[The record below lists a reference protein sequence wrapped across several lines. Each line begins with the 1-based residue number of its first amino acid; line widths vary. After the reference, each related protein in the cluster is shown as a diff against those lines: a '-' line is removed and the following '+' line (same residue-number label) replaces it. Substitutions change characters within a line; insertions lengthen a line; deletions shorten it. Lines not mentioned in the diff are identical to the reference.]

1 MTASVLFDER
11 AIEAFMGASHDRN
24 PLHYDER
31 YASRTQFGHPIVY
44 GVCGVIAALGKWSAG
59 RRFSLR
65 TLRVKFERPLFYG
78 QHYSIKWIEKGTDVQ
93 IKVLQG
99 ETVNIKIAL
108 SYDDRSAADRA
119 PPAARAFAPLNAPL
133 AVQWTESELTAWTGK
148 KLSFGIDPIAVRRLL
163 DLAELAE
170 NQIPQPQLAFLLWA
184 SYFVGMQVPGKQA
197 LFSELNAEFDGEE
210 KSFPN
215 ETSEI
220 EEIQFDGR
228 FNRIV
233 ATGKISKASRF
244 DIIAYVRPN
253 PVNSEIGEIK
263 KLALEPE
270 RFRGRTFVIS
280 GGTRGF
286 GEAIAKVA
294 ALQGGAVGLN
304 YRASADEAKRVLT
317 ELSEVGCR
325 AAAFQGD
332 VGETR
337 TAEELLQ
344 SVLSEFGRVDYCI
357 CNASPPIEARKFSDL
372 GADGFALFTTRSLA
386 PTLGLLSAFLKVAPA
401 GAMAVLI
408 SSVYAS
414 GGKSEFSHYAAA
426 KAAQEKAFESLA
438 KEYPRYKF
446 LVARLPKILTDQ
458 TNVAFDR
465 EPPHRAVDVALALS
479 EAVANFPDTSNFQ
492 HITLDKVAS

>member
-1 MTASVLFDER
+1 MTATFLFDER
-11 AIEAFMGASHDRN
+11 VLEAFMGASHDRN

-31 YASRTQFGHPIVY
+31 YASRTQFGRPIVY
-44 GVCGVIAALGKWSAG
+44 GVCGVIVALGKWSAG
-59 RRFSLR
+59 RSFSLKS
-65 TLRVKFERPLFYG
+65 LRVKFERPLFYG
-78 QHYSIKWIEKGTDVQ
+78 QRYSIKWVEKGADVQ

-99 ETVNIKIAL
+99 ETVNIKITL
-108 SYDDRSAADRA
+108 SYSDRIADDAASSS
-119 PPAARAFAPLNAPL
+119 PSGFVPLDAPL
-133 AVQWTESELTAWTGK
+133 AVTQNELAAWAGK
-148 KLSFGIDPIAVRRLL
+148 TLSYGVDPVAVRRLL
-163 DLAELAE
+163 ALAELDE
-170 NQIPQPQLAFLLWA
+170 NQIPGPQLAFLLWA

-197 LFSELNAEFDGEE
+197 LFSELNGEFDGQER
-210 KSFPN
+210 SFPN
-215 ETSEI
+215 RASEI
-220 EEIQFDGR
+220 EEIQFDER

-233 ATGKISKASRF
+233 ATGKISNSSRF
-244 DIIAYVRPN
+244 DIIAYVRPS
-253 PVNSEIGEIK
+253 PVNSEIDEIK

-294 ALQGGAVGLN
+294 ALQGGAVAIN
-304 YRASADEAKRVLT
+304 FRASANEAKRVLS
-317 ELSEVGCR
+317 ELSAEGCR

-332 VGETR
+332 VGDADA
-337 TAEELLQ
+337 AEGLLQ
-344 SVLSEFGRVDYCI
+344 TVVSEFGRVDYCI

-372 GADGFALFTTRSLA
+372 GADGFALFTARSLA
-386 PTLGLLSAFLKVAPA
+386 PTLGLLSAFLKVAPV

-408 SSVYAS
+408 SSVYATE
-414 GGKSEFSHYAAA
+414 GKSEFSHYAAA

-465 EPPHRAVDVALALS
+465 EPPHRAIDVALALA
-479 EAVANFPDTSNFQ
+479 EVVASFPDGSNFL
-492 HITLDKVAS
+492 HVTLDKSAS

>member
-1 MTASVLFDER
+1 VTASFLFDER
-11 AIEAFMGASHDRN
+11 TIEAFMGASHDRN

-31 YASRTQFGHPIVY
+31 YASRTQFGRPIVY
-44 GVCGVIAALGKWSAG
+44 GICGVIVALGKWCAG
-59 RRFSLR
+59 RSFSLR
-65 TLRVKFERPLFYG
+65 SLRVKFERPLFYG
-78 QHYSIKWIEKGTDVQ
+78 QPYSIKWVEKGADVQ
-93 IKVLQG
+93 IRVFQG

-108 SYDDRSAADRA
+108 SYADWIADDAA
-119 PPAARAFAPLNAPL
+119 PPSASAFVPLDDPL
-133 AVQWTESELTAWTGK
+133 AVQWTENELTAWARNK
-148 KLSFGIDPIAVRRLL
+148 PSFGVDSVAVGRLL
-163 DLAELAE
+163 DLAELGE
-170 NQIPQPQLAFLLWA
+170 NQIPKPQLAFLLWA

-197 LFSELNAEFDGEE
+197 LFSELNAEFDGQE

-220 EEIQFDGR
+220 EGVQFDER
-228 FNRIV
+228 FNRII
-233 ATGKISKASRF
+233 ATGKISHASRF

-263 KLALEPE
+263 KLALDPE
-270 RFRGRTFVIS
+270 RFHGRTFVIS

-294 ALQGGAVGLN
+294 ALQGGAVAIN
-304 YRASADEAKRVLT
+304 FRASSDEAKRVLS
-317 ELSEVGCR
+317 ELSEENCR
-325 AAAFQGD
+325 AATFQGD
-332 VGETR
+332 IGDAGVAGD
-337 TAEELLQ
+337 LLRK
-344 SVLSEFGRVDYCI
+344 VLAEFGQVDYCI

-372 GADGFALFTTRSLA
+372 GADGFAHFVEKSLA
-386 PTLGLLSAFLKVAPA
+386 PTLGLLSAFLRVSPP

-408 SSVYAS
+408 SSVYAT

-465 EPPHRAVDVALALS
+465 EPPHRAIDVALALA
-479 EAVANFPDTSNFQ
+479 ETVANFPDNSNFL
-492 HITLDKVAS
+492 HVTLDKSAS